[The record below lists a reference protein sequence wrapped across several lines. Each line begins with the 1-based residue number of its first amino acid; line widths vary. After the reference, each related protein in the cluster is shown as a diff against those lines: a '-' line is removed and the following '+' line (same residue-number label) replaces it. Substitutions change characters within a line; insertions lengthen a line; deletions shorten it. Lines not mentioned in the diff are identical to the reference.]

1 MTSILVLYALVTSV
15 SPTEVLKKS
24 EQQLGSRPV
33 AFQYQPNDR
42 IARSDDRTL
51 APYFHVT
58 GDAETERLPL
68 KETSAEVSIA
78 GVIAQVKVRQVFANE
93 GTKPIEAVY
102 VFPASTRAAVHG
114 MRMRIGQRVIEAKI
128 DKKQAARESYEAAK
142 EQGKRASLLEQ
153 ERPNVFTMNVANI
166 MPKDRIQVELE
177 YSELLVPEDAVY
189 EFVYPTVVGPRYG
202 GGADPVKDKWIGN
215 PYLTEGQK
223 ETYKF
228 GIDVHLETAIP
239 IKEVSSPSHK
249 VKVKY
254 GSPAS
259 ADVGLDEDGGG
270 NRDYVLRYRLA
281 GDKVETG
288 LLLYP
293 GQKENFFALM
303 MEPPQRPSQ
312 AQIPPREYIFLL
324 DVSGS
329 MHGYP
334 LETAKV
340 LMKNL
345 LEQLRPTDEFDMV
358 FFSGANYVFSPQSIS
373 ATPANIQRAVE
384 TVGRTNGSGGTE
396 LIGGLTAVY
405 NIPRKSKNLSRTVVV
420 VTDGYVG
427 VEAQAFKMV
436 RDHLD
441 EANLFAFGIGSAVN
455 RGLIEGMARA
465 GMGEPFVV
473 LDPTRAQGEAA
484 KLRTY
489 IEKPVLTSIKL
500 DFKGF
505 GAYEIAPAKVPD
517 LMARRP
523 LVVFGKYKGDASG
536 TIELTGYGGS
546 GKIEQKVHV
555 ASTQANAHNA
565 PLRSLWARKWV
576 GILEDQVHLGGGADV
591 TEAITDLGLQYTLL
605 TPYTSFVAIDQ
616 VVTNRSGPAETVK
629 QPLPLPQGVSNMA
642 VGGNAESI
650 TITGGQTKSYP
661 MHNMPAP
668 AQQQSTHYYRSA
680 PMKVMSHGGGGGGR
694 GPQSVGGYGK
704 SAAPK
709 AGGDSLDGLLSGA
722 VGGKSAGDSGGSY
735 GGLAGSTVSRGHAT
749 STPAVPAPPPA
760 PKPNVTAAEKPARD
774 SRNDRGEKGE
784 EDEQTKAPR
793 LMISHMQAD
802 GLGDTRSLVGV
813 VESHLA
819 KCSDGGQIKLRLT
832 IDANGKIIKVDV
844 LSGNGACL
852 QKKLLG
858 LTSATKPQG
867 ASGTLELTL
876 R

>member
-1 MTSILVLYALVTSV
+1 MTSILVLYALVTPV
-15 SPTEVLKKS
+15 SPTEILKKS

-33 AFQYQPNDR
+33 AFQYRPDDR
-42 IARSDDRTL
+42 VARSDDRTL
-51 APYFHVT
+51 APYFHVS
-58 GDAETERLPL
+58 GDPETDRLPL

-93 GTKPIEAVY
+93 GAKPIEAVY

-142 EQGKRASLLEQ
+142 EAGKRASLLEQ

-202 GGADPVKDKWIGN
+202 GGADPVKDKWIAN
-215 PYLTEGQK
+215 PYLPEGAK

-228 GIDVHLETAIP
+228 GIDVHMETAIA

-249 VKVKY
+249 IKVKY

-259 ADVGLDEDGGG
+259 ADVALDEDGGG

-312 AQIPPREYIFLL
+312 AQIPPREYVFLL

-358 FFSGANYVFSPQSIS
+358 FFSGANYVFSPQSIP

-384 TVGRTNGSGGTE
+384 TVGRTTGSGGTE
-396 LIGGLTAVY
+396 LIGGLTSVY
-405 NIPRKSKNLSRTVVV
+405 NIPRKSRNVSRTVVV

-436 RDHLD
+436 REHLD
-441 EANLFAFGIGSAVN
+441 EANLFAFGIGTAVN

-473 LDPTRAQGEAA
+473 LDPTRAQGEAK

-489 IEKPVLTSIKL
+489 IEQPVLTGIKL

-505 GAYEIAPAKVPD
+505 GAYEVAPAKVPD

-523 LVVFGKYKGDASG
+523 LVVFGKYKGEAAG
-536 TIELTGYGGS
+536 TIEMTGYGGA
-546 GKIEQKVHV
+546 GKIAQTVHV

-576 GILEDQVHLGGGADV
+576 GILEDQVHVGGGPEV
-591 TEAITDLGLQYTLL
+591 VEAITDLGLNYTLL
-605 TPYTSFVAIDQ
+605 TPYTSFVAIDN

-650 TITGGQTKSYP
+650 TITGGQSQTRTTYP

-668 AQQQSTHYYRSA
+668 AQQQAPMTHYYRTA
-680 PMKVMSHGGGGGGR
+680 PARPMSPSGGGGGGGR
-694 GPQSVGGYGK
+694 YGTMGGHGYGK
-704 SAAPK
+704 SAGPK
-709 AGGDSLDGLLSGA
+709 AGGDFGGA
-722 VGGKSAGDSGGSY
+722 Y
-735 GGLAGSTVSRGHAT
+735 GGIASGSTA
-749 STPAVPAPPPA
+749 STPAVPAPPPMS
-760 PKPNVTAAEKPARD
+760 KPTTTATEKPVRD
-774 SRNDRGEKGE
+774 SRNGRSDDEDGE
-784 EDEQTKAPR
+784 ERKAPR
-793 LMISHMQAD
+793 LMIAHMQAN

-819 KCSDGGQIKLRLT
+819 QCHETGEIKLRLT
-832 IDANGKIIKVDV
+832 VDNTGRIIKVDV
-844 LSGNGACL
+844 LSGHGACL
-852 QKKLLG
+852 SKKLMG
-858 LTSATKPQG
+858 LTSTTKPQG
-867 ASGTLELTL
+867 APTGTLELTL

>member
-1 MTSILVLYALVTSV
+1 MTSILVVYALLTPV

-33 AFQYQPNDR
+33 AFQYRPDDR

-58 GDAETERLPL
+58 GDAETDHLPL

-93 GTKPIEAVY
+93 GARPIEAIY

-142 EQGKRASLLEQ
+142 EAGKRASLLEQ

-166 MPKDRIQVELE
+166 MPKDRIEVELE

-202 GGADPVKDKWIGN
+202 GGADPVKDKWIAN

-223 ETYKF
+223 ESYKF
-228 GIDVHLETAIP
+228 GIDVHLETAIA

-259 ADVGLDEDGGG
+259 ADVALDEEGGG

-288 LLLYP
+288 VLLYP

-312 AQIPPREYIFLL
+312 AQIPPREYVFLL

-358 FFSGANYVFSPQSIS
+358 FFSGANYVFSPQTIP

-405 NIPRKSKNLSRTVVV
+405 NIPRKSHNVSRTVVV

-436 RDHLD
+436 REHLD
-441 EANLFAFGIGSAVN
+441 ESNLFAFGIGTAVN

-473 LDPTRAQGEAA
+473 LDPAHAQPEAA
-484 KLRTY
+484 KLRKY
-489 IEKPVLTSIKL
+489 IEQPVLTGIKL

-505 GAYEIAPAKVPD
+505 GAYEVAPAKVPD

-523 LVVFGKYKGDASG
+523 LVVFGKYKGEAAGS
-536 TIELTGYGGS
+536 IELTGYGGS
-546 GKIEQKVHV
+546 GKIAQTVHV
-555 ASTQANAHNA
+555 AATQANAHNA

-576 GILEDQVHLGGGADV
+576 GILEDQVHMGGGADV

-605 TPYTSFVAIDQ
+605 TPFTSFVAIDS

-629 QPLPLPQGVSNMA
+629 QPLPLPQGVSNLA
-642 VGGNAESI
+642 VGNSESI
-650 TITGGQTKSYP
+650 SIQAQTRYP
-661 MHNMPAP
+661 QNNMPAP
-668 AQQQSTHYYRSA
+668 AQHAYRSA
-680 PMKVMSHGGGGGGR
+680 PMKMKVQSSGGGGGGY
-694 GPQSVGGYGK
+694 GTMGGRAY
-704 SAAPK
+704 
-709 AGGDSLDGLLSGA
+709 
-722 VGGKSAGDSGGSY
+722 GKSAGDAGGAY
-735 GGLAGSTVSRGHAT
+735 GGMAPGPTSTA
-749 STPAVPAPPPA
+749 TPAVPAPPPLA
-760 PKPNVTAAEKPARD
+760 KAPARD
-774 SRNDRGEKGE
+774 ESRNSRSDDADGDE
-784 EDEQTKAPR
+784 ERKAPR
-793 LMISHMQAD
+793 LMIAHLSAD

-813 VESHLA
+813 VEAHLA
-819 KCSDGGQIKLRLT
+819 QCHDAGEIRLRLT
-832 IDANGKIIKVDV
+832 VDNRGRIIKVDV
-844 LSGNGACL
+844 LSGHGACL

-858 LTSATKPQG
+858 LASATKPAG
-867 ASGTLELTL
+867 ATGTLELTI